1 MLKLLQPYILT
12 FIPIFVA
19 VDSLGN
25 IPIFVSLTSGLNI
38 KQKKRVIIESIVT
51 ATVIAF
57 VFMFIGKFILRIMG
71 VTVSDFKVAGGILL
85 LVISINLLL
94 LGKRTGSMFSSLKD
108 VGIFPLGTPL
118 ITGPAVLTT
127 TLMMVDSFGLIP
139 TFWSVLLNMII
150 AWLFLK
156 YADTFIRLMGDA
168 AIRAF
173 SKVAYILL
181 ASIAVMMIRKGITEV
196 FLP

>member
-94 LGKRTGSMFSSLKD
+94 LGKRTGSMLSSLKD

-139 TFWSVLLNMII
+139 TFWSLLLNMII
-150 AWLFLK
+150 AWLFFK